1 MRKIINSPENYVT
14 EMLEGIY
21 KVHGKTLTFVEND
34 VHCLVSTVKKEG
46 KVAVVT
52 GGGSGHLPLFL
63 GFVGTGLLDGCA
75 VGDVFQS
82 PSAEQILAVTKE
94 VDTGAG
100 VLYLYGNYNGDIFS
114 FDMAAEMAEFE
125 EGISVETVI
134 ANDDVAS
141 NISSQSLDVDKK
153 KRRGVAGIFFAYKCA
168 GAAAQEGQT
177 LSDVKKIAIKACE
190 RTRSI
195 GFALTPCILPQA
207 GKPGFEIEEGYVEL
221 GMGIHGEKGLRTEK
235 LSDADTLIEELMELL
250 LDEKEKNWKN
260 EVAILVN
267 SMGATPLEELYI
279 MVRHIYQIL
288 EKLNISV
295 AACYVGEFATS
306 MEMAGASISLCWVD
320 EELKRLVDFPAN
332 TPFFKQ
338 F

>member
-1 MRKIINSPENYVT
+1 MKKIMNKPEDYVT
-14 EMLEGIY
+14 EMLEEIY
-21 KVHGKTLTFVEND
+21 KVHGKKLTFVDND
-34 VHCLVSTVKKEG
+34 VHCLVSAEKKAG
-46 KVAVVT
+46 KVAVIT

-63 GFVGTGLLDGCA
+63 GYVGTGLLDGCA

-94 VDTGAG
+94 VDSGEG

-141 NISSQSLDVDKK
+141 NITSQSMTVDKE

-177 LSDVKKIAIKACE
+177 LQAVKRAAEKACR
-190 RTRSI
+190 RTRTV
-195 GFALTPCILPQA
+195 GFALSPCVLPQV
-207 GKPGFEIEEGYVEL
+207 GVPGFEIKEGYMEI
-221 GMGIHGEKGLRTEK
+221 GMGIHGEKGLRVEK
-235 LSDADTLIEELMELL
+235 ITTADILVEELMELL
-250 LDEKEKNWKN
+250 LAEKEDDWRD

-267 SMGATPLEELYI
+267 GLGATPLDELYI

-288 EKLNISV
+288 EKRGIFVS
-295 AACYVGEFATS
+295 ACYVGEYATS
-306 MEMAGASISLCWVD
+306 MEMSGASVSVCWVD
-320 EELKRLVDFPAN
+320 EELKRWIDFPVN
-332 TPFFKQ
+332 TPFCKQ